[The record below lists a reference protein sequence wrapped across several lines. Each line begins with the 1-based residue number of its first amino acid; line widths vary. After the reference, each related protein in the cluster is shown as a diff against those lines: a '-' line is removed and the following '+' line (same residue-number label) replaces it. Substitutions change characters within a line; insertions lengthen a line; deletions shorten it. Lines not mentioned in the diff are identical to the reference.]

1 MLLKRLR
8 RSAFF
13 LLLPALFE
21 FKPELSCFTLRAIL
35 ISLFLCFFLKTLV
48 LCPLSLVQSVC
59 ALYLF
64 LQKLISDQ
72 ERKQKE
78 QENAMRADAL
88 LRGNP
93 LVQMAG
99 SSSANVKR
107 RWDDDVVFRNMARDE
122 PAEKKRFINDTIRSD
137 FHKRFLKRYV
147 Q

>member
-1 MLLKRLR
+1 M
-8 RSAFF
+8 F
-13 LLLPALFE
+13 LLGILYILFVPLASALW
-21 FKPELSCFTLRAIL
+21 LSSSRPKQARFASR
-35 ISLFLCFFLKTLV
+35 SLTPV
-48 LCPLSLVQSVC
+48 
-59 ALYLF
+59 
-64 LQKLISDQ
+64 Q

-93 LVQMAG
+93 LVQPSG

>member
-1 MLLKRLR
+1 MIVVFWPSLLFI
-8 RSAFF
+8 A
-13 LLLPALFE
+13 LLLCCTPPPPPCP
-21 FKPELSCFTLRAIL
+21 KHSLS
-35 ISLFLCFFLKTLV
+35 ISRNLTPV
-48 LCPLSLVQSVC
+48 
-59 ALYLF
+59 
-64 LQKLISDQ
+64 Q

-93 LVQMAG
+93 LVQPSG

>member
-1 MLLKRLR
+1 MILFCTIV
-8 RSAFF
+8 FF
-13 LLLPALFE
+13 IVRTLLLFSHLAPHTSAPMTSPDL
-21 FKPELSCFTLRAIL
+21 T
-35 ISLFLCFFLKTLV
+35 
-48 LCPLSLVQSVC
+48 SV
-59 ALYLF
+59 
-64 LQKLISDQ
+64 Q

-93 LVQMAG
+93 LVQPSG

>member
-1 MLLKRLR
+1 M
-8 RSAFF
+8 FF
-13 LLLPALFE
+13 ACVFFRDFQFLF
-21 FKPELSCFTLRAIL
+21 KIMSRC
-35 ISLFLCFFLKTLV
+35 IS
-48 LCPLSLVQSVC
+48 SV
-59 ALYLF
+59 
-64 LQKLISDQ
+64 IPVQ

-93 LVQMAG
+93 LVQPSG
-99 SSSANVKR
+99 SLSSNVKR

>member
-1 MLLKRLR
+1 LAHY
-8 RSAFF
+8 RSSRSHAIQINV
-13 LLLPALFE
+13 
-21 FKPELSCFTLRAIL
+21 TRA
-35 ISLFLCFFLKTLV
+35 
-48 LCPLSLVQSVC
+48 
-59 ALYLF
+59 
-64 LQKLISDQ
+64 Q

-93 LVQMAG
+93 LVQPSG
-99 SSSANVKR
+99 SASSNVKR

-137 FHKRFLKRYV
+137 FHRRFLKRYV

>member
-1 MLLKRLR
+1 M
-8 RSAFF
+8 
-13 LLLPALFE
+13 LLLPLVH
-21 FKPELSCFTLRAIL
+21 
-35 ISLFLCFFLKTLV
+35 FFASFIKFITRHLM
-48 LCPLSLVQSVC
+48 
-59 ALYLF
+59 
-64 LQKLISDQ
+64 SDQ

-93 LVQMAG
+93 LVQMPG
-99 SSSANVKR
+99 STSANVKR